1 MSSTATAPWLG
12 PAAVPILA
20 PALKARARARG
31 RRRAA
36 ALLGVRRSV
45 VLRTATDRRSDGC
58 MAAAGDKNVGI
69 MGGADVIR
77 LAFAAGQVDELAVAI
92 APVILG
98 SGKRL
103 FEGFDATVGLE
114 HVDVRQSRWVTHL
127 RYRMLR

>member
-1 MSSTATAPWLG
+1 
-12 PAAVPILA
+12 
-20 PALKARARARG
+20 
-31 RRRAA
+31 
-36 ALLGVRRSV
+36 
-45 VLRTATDRRSDGC
+45 

-114 HVDVRQSRWVTHL
+114 HVDVRQSPWVTHL